1 MIYSDLRYVFSI
13 KTATMTVVLCSA
25 HGAARIKGVS
35 RKAVTDMA
43 KDSLTN
49 FANVLYSEAAKQKQQ
64 AVQELEDK
72 KKDALDK
79 ATADAETRYK
89 KELKKYK
96 LGLEYEVKLD
106 ISRREA
112 ELSKVLRQNRAAA
125 ADEVFAV
132 AAKKLGEFTKTDG
145 YGDYLKSKFD
155 ELAAA
160 FESGNDTVCIVR
172 GEDAELVRGI
182 CPVQIS
188 EYKDAPNDI
197 IGGFMLKSRE
207 LKLYADCTLKS
218 ELEKQ
223 KGVFCKISGLII
235 E

>member
-1 MIYSDLRYVFSI
+1 MTRY
-13 KTATMTVVLCSA
+13 A
-25 HGAARIKGVS
+25 HGAAQLMSVG

-64 AVQELEDK
+64 AAQELEDK
-72 KKDALDK
+72 KKEALDK
-79 ATADAETRYK
+79 AAADAEKRYN
-89 KELKKYK
+89 KEIKKYES
-96 LGLEYEVKLD
+96 GLEYEVKLD

-112 ELSKVLRQNRAAA
+112 ELSKVLRQNRSAAA
-125 ADEVFAV
+125 EQVFE
-132 AAKKLGEFTKTDG
+132 AAAYKLGEFTKTPE
-145 YGDYLKSKFD
+145 YGEYLKFKFG

-160 FESGNDTVCIVR
+160 FESGDDTVCVVR
-172 GEDAELVRGI
+172 KDDAELVREI
-182 CPVQIS
+182 CPVPVS
-188 EYKDAPNDI
+188 KYEDAPNDI
-197 IGGFMLKSRE
+197 IGGFMLKSRG
-207 LKLYADCTLKS
+207 LKLFADCTLKS

>member
-1 MIYSDLRYVFSI
+1 
-13 KTATMTVVLCSA
+13 MTVMPQFVHA
-25 HGAARIKGVS
+25 AARIMSVG

-64 AVQELEDK
+64 AEQELENEK
-72 KKDALDK
+72 KNALDK
-79 ATADAETRYK
+79 AAADAKTRYK

-96 LGLEYEVKLD
+96 SGLDYEVRLD

-125 ADEVFAV
+125 ADEVFAA
-132 AAKKLGEFTKTDG
+132 AAKKLGEFTKTPE
-145 YGDYLKSKFD
+145 YRDYLKTKFD
-155 ELAAA
+155 ELSSA
-160 FESGNDTVCIVR
+160 FESGADTVCIVR
-172 GEDAELVRGI
+172 SEDSELVREI
-182 CPVQIS
+182 CPVPVK
-188 EYKDAPNDI
+188 EYKDAPKDI
-197 IGGFMLKSRE
+197 IGGFMLKSFG

-223 KGVFCKISGLII
+223 KGVFCRISGLVI